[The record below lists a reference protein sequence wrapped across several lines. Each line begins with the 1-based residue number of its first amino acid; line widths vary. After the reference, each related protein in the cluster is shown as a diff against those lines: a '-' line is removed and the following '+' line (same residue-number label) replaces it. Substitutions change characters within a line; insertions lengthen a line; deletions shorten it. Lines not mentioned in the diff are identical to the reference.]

1 MTIKEYIKELEHL
14 AKIYGD
20 DVSVYMA
27 VSEEGY
33 PEVEKVDYI
42 PEFHGKG
49 ELIDAGYGGHYKED
63 CIVL

>member
-1 MTIKEYIKELEHL
+1 MTIKEYIKELERL

-20 DVSVYMA
+20 DISVYMA
-27 VSEEGY
+27 SEGEY

-42 PEFHGKG
+42 PEFHAKG